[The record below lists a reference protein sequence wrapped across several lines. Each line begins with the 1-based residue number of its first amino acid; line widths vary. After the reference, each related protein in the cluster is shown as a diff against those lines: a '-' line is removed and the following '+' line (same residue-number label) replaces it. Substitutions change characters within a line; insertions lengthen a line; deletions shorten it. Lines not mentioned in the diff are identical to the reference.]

1 MKLRYSN
8 MILYLFPED
17 VSVDIHLP
25 KEGWE
30 TVIWL
35 RSWSDI
41 SNDVFYHL
49 IRISHVENIKNEFL
63 YQAHFQIFRNNDI
76 RKFDLLEELTRMY

>member
-1 MKLRYSN
+1 

-25 KEGWE
+25 EEGWE

-35 RSWSDI
+35 RSWSDN

-49 IRISHVENIKNEFL
+49 IRISHVEEIQNEFL

-76 RKFDLLEELTRMY
+76 RKFDILEEFARMY